1 MRRPAGGGY
10 SFNVRA
16 YLCKSL
22 NPEPFFRL
30 RRRDAILMD
39 AVSA

>member
-22 NPEPFFRL
+22 NQNRSFGCD
-30 RRRDAILMD
+30 DAMLF
-39 AVSA
+39 